1 MSGVKKKIGVFGGTF
16 DPVHK
21 GHAEVVATVKKE
33 IKPDKIY
40 VVPARN
46 PWMKKDKKIAS
57 FKHRVEMLKVA
68 FGATENVEI
77 IADEKE
83 EEVSYTKKTLAKIEK
98 KHPGSELYLV
108 LGEDVVKRINEWKDI
123 KEVLKKVTTVCVKRG
138 RQGDGNTARQLKEIS
153 PEAKVIVLEKVNSS
167 ASSTGYKKTNNTSFI
182 SKDVLKYIYKN
193 NVYKNG
199 Q

>member
-21 GHAEVVATVKKE
+21 GHAEVVAMVKKE